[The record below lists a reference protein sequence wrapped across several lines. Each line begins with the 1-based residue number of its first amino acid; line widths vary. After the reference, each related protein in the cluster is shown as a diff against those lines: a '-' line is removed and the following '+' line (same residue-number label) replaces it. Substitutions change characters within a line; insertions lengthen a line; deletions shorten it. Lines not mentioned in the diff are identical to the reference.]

1 MFKKVFLVLI
11 LTVSALP
18 AFGEYRVYQYYI
30 RSKMLNINPAS
41 AQVVT
46 STLNP
51 ANYMAYH
58 GGKLTID
65 LTLLRS
71 WMCMGNTSHEPVCPM
86 SEAVDPAGALK

>member
-1 MFKKVFLVLI
+1 MKYNAFLI
-11 LTVSALP
+11 LLPMLFMAP

-30 RSKMLNINPAS
+30 RSKMQNINPPN
-41 AQVVT
+41 AQLVT

-51 ANYMAYH
+51 ASYMAYH

-71 WMCMGNTSHEPVCPM
+71 WVCMGNTSHQPVC
-86 SEAVDPAGALK
+86 SISAGKELEGASQ